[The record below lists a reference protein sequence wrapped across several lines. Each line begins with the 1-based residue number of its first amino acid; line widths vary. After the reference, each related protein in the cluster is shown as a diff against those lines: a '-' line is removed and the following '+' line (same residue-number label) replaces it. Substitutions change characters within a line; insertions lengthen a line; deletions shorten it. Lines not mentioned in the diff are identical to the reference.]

1 MPLLKVEAEKL
12 SNNMLE
18 AGVIE
23 EIIDRDDLFAIFPFM
38 RVNGKAYV
46 YNREK
51 TISEAP
57 FVDPNETIT
66 EGAATFDEVTTTLK
80 IIAGDVDVDKFLQT
94 TMGDTNNQKAIQILE
109 KAKGLARQF
118 KKTLITGNSS
128 SNTKQFDGLEK
139 LCVAEQVLTAGDGT
153 NSTSLTLTL
162 LDELLDKIP
171 LGADCLIMRGEHIR
185 AFRTLMRAA
194 GGNTAVDLMLE
205 EFGRPML
212 THNGVPIL
220 RNDFIPEYEVG
231 SEDSKV
237 KCANIYAARFNEVNG
252 VHGIYGG
259 DNAGIVVEEIG
270 TVQNKDATRT
280 RVKWYVGT
288 ALKATHALA
297 MMKNVAI

>member
-57 FVDPNETIT
+57 FVDPNEAIT

-118 KKTLITGNSS
+118 KRTLITGNST
-128 SNTKQFDGLEK
+128 SNSKQFDGLEK
-139 LCVAEQVLTAGDGT
+139 LLLT
-153 NSTSLTLTL
+153 
-162 LDELLDKIP
+162 K
-171 LGADCLIMRGEHIR
+171 
-185 AFRTLMRAA
+185 F
-194 GGNTAVDLMLE
+194 
-205 EFGRPML
+205 
-212 THNGVPIL
+212 
-220 RNDFIPEYEVG
+220 
-231 SEDSKV
+231 
-237 KCANIYAARFNEVNG
+237 
-252 VHGIYGG
+252 
-259 DNAGIVVEEIG
+259 
-270 TVQNKDATRT
+270 
-280 RVKWYVGT
+280 
-288 ALKATHALA
+288 
-297 MMKNVAI
+297 

>member
-38 RVNGKAYV
+38 KVNGKAYV

-57 FVDPNETIT
+57 FVDPNDEIT
-66 EGAATFDEVTTTLK
+66 EGAATFEEVTAHLR

-94 TMGDTNNQKAIQILE
+94 TMGDVNNQKAIQIME

-118 KKTLITGNSS
+118 KKTLIKGDNQTN
-128 SNTKQFDGLEK
+128 NKEFDGLEK
-139 LCVAEQVLTAGDGT
+139 LCDESQVLTAGEGT
-153 NSTSLTLTL
+153 AGVSLTLTL
-162 LDELLDKIP
+162 LDELLDMIP
-171 LGADCLIMRGEHIR
+171 LGADCIIMRGEHIR
-185 AFRTLMRAA
+185 AFRTLLRAA
-194 GGNTAVDLMLE
+194 GGNNAVDLMME

-212 THNGVPIL
+212 THNGVPVI
-220 RNDFIPEYEVG
+220 RNDYIPEYSVG
-231 SEDSKV
+231 SD

-259 DNAGIVVEEIG
+259 ENAGIVIEDIG

-297 MMKNVAI
+297 MLKNVKL

>member
-51 TISEAP
+51 AISEAP

-109 KAKGLARQF
+109 K
-118 KKTLITGNSS
+118 
-128 SNTKQFDGLEK
+128 
-139 LCVAEQVLTAGDGT
+139 
-153 NSTSLTLTL
+153 
-162 LDELLDKIP
+162 
-171 LGADCLIMRGEHIR
+171 
-185 AFRTLMRAA
+185 
-194 GGNTAVDLMLE
+194 
-205 EFGRPML
+205 
-212 THNGVPIL
+212 
-220 RNDFIPEYEVG
+220 
-231 SEDSKV
+231 
-237 KCANIYAARFNEVNG
+237 
-252 VHGIYGG
+252 
-259 DNAGIVVEEIG
+259 
-270 TVQNKDATRT
+270 
-280 RVKWYVGT
+280 
-288 ALKATHALA
+288 LKAWLVSSR
-297 MMKNVAI
+297 KP

>member
-1 MPLLKVEAEKL
+1 MPLLKDEAAKL

-38 RVNGKAYV
+38 KVNGKAYV

-51 TISEAP
+51 TISEAA
-57 FVDPNETIT
+57 FVDPNDTIT
-66 EGAATFDEVTTTLK
+66 EGAATFEEVTTNLK

-94 TMGDTNNQKAIQILE
+94 TMGDTNNQKAIQIAE
-109 KAKGLARQF
+109 KAKGLARKFQN
-118 KKTLITGNSS
+118 TLINGNSTT
-128 SNTKQFDGLEK
+128 NNKEFDGLEK
-139 LCVAEQVLTAGDGT
+139 LCAASQVITAGEEA
-153 NSTSLTLTL
+153 TSLTLSL

-185 AFRTLMRAA
+185 AFRALIRAA
-194 GGNTAVDLMLE
+194 GGNNGVDLMIK

-212 THNGVPIL
+212 THNGVVIL
-220 RNDFIPEYEVG
+220 RNDFIPEYDV
-231 SEDSKV
+231 SSV

-297 MMKNVAI
+297 MLKNVSI